1 MIETEAKSPQHWVI
15 GDLQG
20 CRKSLEY
27 LLDQPALRD
36 EAHTQLLFAGDL
48 INRGPD
54 NIGVLERLDQ
64 LGERAQCVLGN
75 HDIHFLSVAAGAR
88 RANRFDTFQ
97 DILDSPKSDFW
108 IDWLRHQPLLIEAA
122 EHLIVHAGIAPEW
135 RLTDLRQIA
144 RDIEAVLQSDRWKE
158 RILDLFG
165 NEPAIWS
172 PKLQGDDR
180 LRYGINVLTR
190 IRYMHQ
196 DGALDFAAK
205 NAPDQAPE
213 HLQPWFRLPRKIL
226 KPIVFGHWS
235 TLGLLNEYGVYALD
249 TGALWG
255 GQLTAMRLQDH
266 QIVQVPAQEKQ
277 SLEPF

>member
-1 MIETEAKSPQHWVI
+1 MIESETKSPQHWVI

-20 CRKSLEY
+20 CRKSLDY
-27 LLDQPALRD
+27 LLAQPALRN
-36 EAHTQLLFAGDL
+36 EPQAQLLFAGDL

-54 NIGVLERLDQ
+54 NVGVLERLHQ

-97 DILDSPKSDFW
+97 DILNSPKRDFW

-135 RLTDLRQIA
+135 HLPELRQIA
-144 RDIEAVLQSDRWKE
+144 HDIESVLQSGHWKE
-158 RILDLFG
+158 RILNLFG

-172 PKLQGDDR
+172 PDLQGDDR
-180 LRYGINVLTR
+180 LRYGISVLTR
-190 IRYMHQ
+190 IRYMHP

-205 NAPDQAPE
+205 NAPAQAPE
-213 HLQPWFRLPRKIL
+213 HLQPWFRLPRKIQI
-226 KPIVFGHWS
+226 PIVFGHWS
-235 TLGLLNEYGVYALD
+235 TLGLLNECGVYALD

-277 SLEPF
+277 NLEPF